1 MSRGQL
7 SGIEKLPRAA
17 DRAIADAAAALQ
29 DRERTQLDIYEEFF
43 NALNALKRE
52 SRGELEFSIPSF
64 SAFNRYSI
72 KLAHMTRRLNE
83 TREIAST
90 IAKKFDAGDSD
101 NLTLIAAEAVK
112 TLVFELLNNAGEGGM
127 DPQGAMQLANA
138 LRSATQA
145 QGVSSKRRVS
155 VEAEFADK
163 ARAAVSKVAKS
174 RDGLSEDV
182 ADTILKALGVNPDPA
197 SHKGGGHKAESPQ

>member
-7 SGIEKLPRAA
+7 SGIEKLPREADWVIAGAA
-17 DRAIADAAAALQ
+17 TALQ
-29 DRERTQLDIYEEFF
+29 DRKRTQTDVYEEFHS
-43 NALNALKRE
+43 ALEKLMAE

-72 KLAHMTRRLNE
+72 KLAHMTRRLTE

-138 LRSATQA
+138 LRSAAQA
-145 QGVSSKRRVS
+145 QGVSSKRRAS

-163 ARAAVSKVAKS
+163 ARAAVSKVVSS
-174 RDGLSEDV
+174 RGGASQET
-182 ADTILKALGVNPDPA
+182 ADIILKAIGVEPA
-197 SHKGGGHKAESPQ
+197 KAKP